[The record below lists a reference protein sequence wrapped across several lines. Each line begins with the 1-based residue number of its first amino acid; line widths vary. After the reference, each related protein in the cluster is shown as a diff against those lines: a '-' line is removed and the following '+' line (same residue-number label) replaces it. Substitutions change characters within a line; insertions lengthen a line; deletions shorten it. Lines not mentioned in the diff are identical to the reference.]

1 MLQGKRIA
9 ILATDGYE
17 QSELTEPLKR
27 LRDADADVSIVSL
40 KKGEIRGET
49 NGQWADS
56 VKVDKTVDEVSADDF
71 DTLVIP
77 GGLYN
82 PDKLR
87 TSSKAVSFVRS
98 MFDAKKPIAAICHGP
113 WLLIEADIVRGR
125 KLTSYPSIRTD
136 ITNAGGLWLDE
147 PVVVSQ
153 GLVTSRSPADLDAFC
168 SKIIEETREGKH
180 EHRVTS
186 KAA

>member
-27 LRDADADVSIVSL
+27 LREAGAEVRIVSL
-40 KKGEIRGET
+40 EPGTIRGES
-49 NGQWADS
+49 NGQWGDT
-56 VKVDKTVDEVSADDF
+56 VDVDLTVDEATADDF

-82 PDKLR
+82 PDQLR
-87 TSSKAVSFVRS
+87 ASSDAVSFVRS
-98 MFDAKKPIAAICHGP
+98 MFDARKPIAAICHGP
-113 WLLIEADIVRGR
+113 WLLVEAGIARGR

-136 ITNAGGLWLDE
+136 VINAGGLWIDE
-147 PVVVSQ
+147 PVVVDQ
-153 GLVTSRSPADLDAFC
+153 GLITSRSPKDLDSFIA
-168 SKIIEETREGKH
+168 KIVEETREGRH
-180 EHRVTS
+180 EERVTR
-186 KAA
+186 AA

>member
-1 MLQGKRIA
+1 MLKGKHIA

-17 QSELTEPLKR
+17 QSELTEPLER

-40 KKGEIRGET
+40 KKGEIRGT
-49 NGQWADS
+49 SNGQWADS
-56 VKVDKTVDEVSADDF
+56 VMVDKTIDEVSADDF

-82 PDKLR
+82 PDTLR
-87 TSSKAVSFVRS
+87 ASEEAVSFVRS

-113 WLLIEADIVRGR
+113 WLLVEADIARGR
-125 KLTSYPSIRTD
+125 KMTSYPSIRTD
-136 ITNAGGLWLDE
+136 ITNAGGLWVDE
-147 PVVVSQ
+147 PVVVHQ
-153 GLVTSRSPADLDAFC
+153 GLVTSRSPADLDAF
-168 SKIIEETREGKH
+168 SAKIIEETREGKH

-186 KAA
+186 EAA

>member
-9 ILATDGYE
+9 ILATNGYE

-27 LRDADADVSIVSL
+27 LRDADADVQIVSL
-40 KKGEIRGET
+40 EKGDIRGESS
-49 NGQWADS
+49 GQWADT
-56 VKVDKTVDEVSADDF
+56 VTVDKTVDEVSADDF

-82 PDKLR
+82 PDTLR
-87 TSSKAVSFVRS
+87 GNRKAVSFVRS

-113 WLLIEADIVRGR
+113 WLLIEAGIVRGR

-136 ITNAGGLWLDE
+136 ITNAGGLWVDE
-147 PVVVSQ
+147 PVVVHQ
-153 GLVTSRSPADLDAFC
+153 GLVTSRSPEDLDAFC
-168 SKIIEETREGKH
+168 AKIIEETREGRH
-180 EHRVTS
+180 EHRVTT